1 MNKTEILAEE
11 ARQGKRLL
19 DLRREFNARLSGG
32 AKQLV
37 VTRRRETVKESVSP
51 VTKLQDLKTE
61 LKVDS
66 NKEIW
71 THNNLLVADER
82 PALGPWI
89 SVPQL
94 LRLSKPQIQ
103 IV

>member
-11 ARQGKRLL
+11 ALQGKRLL

-37 VTRRRETVKESVSP
+37 VSRPRKGDEKVSVSS
-51 VTKLQDLKTE
+51 TNLQDLKTE
-61 LKVDS
+61 LDVDS
-66 NKEIW
+66 NKKIW
-71 THNNLLVADER
+71 THNNLLVADSR
-82 PALGPWI
+82 PHLGPWI